1 MRPSTIFISVLL
13 AGSAAAA
20 SYWTLAKPQTWTD
33 EETRLVLSLGLKK
46 LPPLPADPSNA
57 VADDPDAASL
67 GKALFFDARLSA
79 NGKVACGTCHL
90 PERQFQDD
98 LPRAKGVGET
108 ARRTMP
114 IAGTAYSPWLF
125 WDGRKDSQWAQALGP
140 LESAVEHG
148 TDRAFIAHLVEA
160 HYRDQYAGLFGPLPS
175 LEAIPDHASPNGL
188 GAVQENWL
196 ALDEVQREAINRIFA
211 NVGKAIAAYE
221 RTITPEPTR
230 FDAYV
235 DRLAAGEDTS
245 GILTEQEEDGLRLFV
260 GKGECTK
267 CHNGPLMTDNFFHNT
282 GVAAVSGLP
291 DDLGRS
297 LAVDQVLADPF
308 NCLGP
313 YSDAEPDDCAE
324 LKYLAK
330 AGHEMVRA
338 YKPPSLRGVAGRPP
352 YMHAGQVATLGE
364 VLIHYNTAPEAPDGH
379 SEISPLNLSTTDL
392 AALEAFL
399 GALDPIDLG
408 ADQP

>member
-1 MRPSTIFISVLL
+1 MRALTVIVSATVV
-13 AGSAAAA
+13 GSAIAAD
-20 SYWTLAKPQTWTD
+20 WTLAKPQAWTE
-33 EETRLVLSLGLKK
+33 EETRLVLSLGLAN

-57 VADDPDAASL
+57 VADDPDAAVL
-67 GKALFFDARLSA
+67 GKALFFDTRLSA
-79 NGKVACGTCHL
+79 NGKVACGSCHL
-90 PERQFQDD
+90 PGRQFQDD

-140 LESAVEHG
+140 LESAAEHG
-148 TDRAFIAHLVEA
+148 TDRAYIAHLIEA
-160 HYRDQYAGLFGPLPS
+160 NYADQYTALFGPFPTLAGVPK
-175 LEAIPDHASPNGL
+175 HASPNGL
-188 GAVQENWL
+188 GAVLDNWL
-196 ALDEVQREAINRIFA
+196 ALDDTQADAINRVFA

-221 RTITPEPTR
+221 RTITPQPSR
-230 FDAYV
+230 FDAYA

-245 GILTEQEEDGLRLFV
+245 GILTEQEEAGLRLFV

-267 CHNGPLMTDNFFHNT
+267 CHNGPLLTDNFFHNT
-282 GVAAVSGLP
+282 GIPAASDLP
-291 DDLGRS
+291 DDVGRS
-297 LAVDQVLADPF
+297 LAVDQVLSDPF

-313 YSDAEPDDCAE
+313 YSDAGPGDCAE

-330 AGHEMVRA
+330 ADRDMIRA
-338 YKPPSLRGVAGRPP
+338 YKPPSLRGVASRPP
-352 YMHAGQVATLGE
+352 YMHAGQIATLSE
-364 VLIHYNTAPEAPDGH
+364 VLIHYNTAPTALDGH
-379 SEISPLNLSTTDL
+379 SELSPLNFSPEEL

-399 GALDPIDLG
+399 GALDPVASN

>member
-1 MRPSTIFISVLL
+1 MRTSTVLVSAL
-13 AGSAAAA
+13 VVGSAAAA
-20 SYWTLAKPQTWTD
+20 YWTLAKPQAWTE
-33 EETRLVLSLGLKK
+33 EETRLVLSLGLAS

-57 VADDPDAASL
+57 VADSPDAASL
-67 GKALFFDARLSA
+67 GKALFFDTRLSA

-114 IAGTAYSPWLF
+114 VAGTAYSPWLF

-148 TDRAFIAHLVEA
+148 TDRAYIAHLIEA
-160 HYRDQYAGLFGPLPS
+160 HYAEQYEALFGSLPA
-175 LEAIPDHASPNGL
+175 LEGVPDHAGPNGS
-188 GAVQENWL
+188 GAVLDSWL
-196 ALDEVQREAINRIFA
+196 ALDATQAEAVNRVFA

-221 RTITPEPTR
+221 RTITPQPSR

-245 GILTEQEEDGLRLFV
+245 GILSDQEEDGLRLFV

-267 CHNGPLMTDNFFHNT
+267 CHNGPLLTDNFFHNT
-282 GVAAVSGLP
+282 GVAAVAGLP
-291 DDLGRS
+291 DDLGRGP
-297 LAVDQVLADPF
+297 AVDQVLADPF

-313 YSDAEPDDCAE
+313 YSDADPRDCGE
-324 LKYLAK
+324 LKFLAK
-330 AGHEMVRA
+330 AGHEMIRA
-338 YKPPSLRGVAGRPP
+338 YKPPSLRGVASRPP
-352 YMHAGQVATLGE
+352 YMHAGQIATLGE

-379 SEISPLNLSTTDL
+379 SELTPLNLSTTEL

-399 GALDPIDLG
+399 GALEPIEG
-408 ADQP
+408 QP

>member
-1 MRPSTIFISVLL
+1 MRTSTVILSALVV
-13 AGSAAAA
+13 GSAAAA
-20 SYWTLAKPQTWTD
+20 YWTLTKPQTWTE
-33 EETRLVLSLGLKK
+33 EETRLVLSLGLAS

-57 VADDPDAASL
+57 VADSPDAASL
-67 GKALFFDARLSA
+67 GKALFFDTRLSA
-79 NGKVACGTCHL
+79 NGTVSCGTCHL

-125 WDGRKDSQWAQALGP
+125 WDGRKDSQWSQALGP

-148 TDRAFIAHLVEA
+148 TDRAYIVHLIEA
-160 HYRDQYAGLFGPLPS
+160 HYADQYATLFGPLPT
-175 LEAIPDHASPNGL
+175 LDGIPDHASPSGL
-188 GAVQENWL
+188 GAVLDDWL
-196 ALDEVQREAINRIFA
+196 ALDDSQKYAINRVFA
-211 NVGKAIAAYE
+211 NVGKAIAAFE
-221 RTITPEPTR
+221 RTITPQPSR

-245 GILTEQEEDGLRLFV
+245 GILSDQEEDGLRLFV

-267 CHNGPLMTDNFFHNT
+267 CHNGPLLTDNFFHNT
-282 GVAAVSGLP
+282 GVAAVPGLP
-291 DDLGRS
+291 DDVGRS
-297 LAVDQVLADPF
+297 QAVDQVLADPF

-313 YSDAEPDDCAE
+313 YSDAEPGDCAE

-330 AGHEMVRA
+330 GGHEMIRA
-338 YKPPSLRGVAGRPP
+338 YKPPSLRGVASRPP
-352 YMHAGQVATLGE
+352 YMHAGQIATLGE
-364 VLIHYNTAPEAPDGH
+364 VLAHYNTAPAAPDGH
-379 SEISPLNLSTTDL
+379 SELAPLNLKPTEL

-399 GALDPIDLG
+399 GALDPIAKAG
-408 ADQP
+408 QP

>member
-1 MRPSTIFISVLL
+1 MRTSTVIVSALVV
-13 AGSAAAA
+13 GSAAAA
-20 SYWTLAKPQTWTD
+20 WWTLGKPQKWTE
-33 EETRLVLSLGLKK
+33 EETRLVLSLGLAS

-67 GKALFFDARLSA
+67 GKALFFDTRLSA
-79 NGKVACGTCHL
+79 DGKVSCGTCHL
-90 PERQFQDD
+90 PESQFQDD

-148 TDRAFIAHLVEA
+148 TDRAYIAHLIEA
-160 HYRDQYAGLFGPLPS
+160 HYADQYVALFGPLPT
-175 LEAIPDHASPNGL
+175 LDAVPDHASPNGVGEVL
-188 GAVQENWL
+188 DGWL
-196 ALDEVQREAINRIFA
+196 ALDDSQKDAINRIFA
-211 NVGKAIAAYE
+211 NVGKAIASYE
-221 RTITPEPTR
+221 RTITPQPSR

-235 DRLAAGEDTS
+235 DRLAVGEDTS
-245 GILTEQEEDGLRLFV
+245 GILSDLEEDGLRLFV

-267 CHNGPLMTDNFFHNT
+267 CHNGPLLTDNFFHNT
-282 GVAAVSGLP
+282 GVAAVLGLP

-297 LAVDQVLADPF
+297 VAVDQVLADPF

-313 YSDAEPDDCAE
+313 YSDAEPGDCAE

-330 AGHEMVRA
+330 AGHEMIRS
-338 YKPPSLRGVAGRPP
+338 YKPPSLRGVASRPP
-352 YMHAGQVATLGE
+352 YMHAGQIATLGE
-364 VLIHYNTAPEAPDGH
+364 VLAHYNTAPAAPDGH
-379 SEISPLNLSTTDL
+379 SELAPLNLTSTEL

-399 GALDPIDLG
+399 GALDPIAQAG
-408 ADQP
+408 QP